1 MYRFVKAQHLR
12 RPAEFELVYRHK
24 QKVAD
29 GVLLVF
35 ARRRSTHVPSHGP
48 EETRAKDLS
57 STRLGLSVSK
67 RRGNAVMRNREK
79 RLIREAFRLTQLE
92 RPQGLDL
99 IVVPIATTPLTLDQV
114 KQSLVKLSRKLER
127 RIPQASDELA
137 SAPEITRVDA
147 TDGASEKNQTPQGS
161 SE

>member
-1 MYRFVKAQHLR
+1 
-12 RPAEFELVYRHK
+12 
-24 QKVAD
+24 
-29 GVLLVF
+29 
-35 ARRRSTHVPSHGP
+35 
-48 EETRAKDLS
+48 
-57 STRLGLSVSK
+57 
-67 RRGNAVMRNREK
+67 MRNREK

-147 TDGASEKNQTPQGS
+147 TDGASEKNQTPQES

>member
-35 ARRRSTHVPSHGP
+35 ARQRSTHVPSHGT
-48 EETRAKDLS
+48 EETQGKDLS
-57 STRLGLSVSK
+57 ITRLGLSVSK
-67 RRGNAVMRNREK
+67 RRGNAVVRNREK
-79 RLIREAFRLTQLE
+79 RLIREAFRLTSHE

-127 RIPQASDELA
+127 RIPQASNALA
-137 SAPEITRVDA
+137 SAPEVTRVDA
-147 TDGASEKNQTPQGS
+147 TDCASEKPQTPQGS

>member
-35 ARRRSTHVPSHGP
+35 ARRRSADVPCHGTGKTP
-48 EETRAKDLS
+48 AEDLS
-57 STRLGLSVSK
+57 ITRLGLSVSK
-67 RRGNAVMRNREK
+67 RRGNAVVRNREK

-147 TDGASEKNQTPQGS
+147 TPDLSEDTQTPQGS